1 MKKNLLLTLFFIATS
16 VTLAQNYGLYIG
28 PAVSYHHE
36 NRSRMIYGPGLEER
50 SSTTQFLGTGLR
62 MQKQFNRLFGLNMG
76 LNYVERQYEMIVPY
90 NHCNF
95 EEFCTY
101 ILAHVDRYGYKTIEI
116 PLGVN
121 LYVVSNNKWELY
133 FNANG
138 VTAFDFQSIYHPYL
152 PETEARTINEFNF
165 FSGSLTTGL
174 GLGYHLTE
182 KVKISMEPFIRVIHA
197 QRSDP
202 ILITGYEK
210 KWTNFDNLGLHV
222 LFLYRL

>member
-50 SSTTQFLGTGLR
+50 SSTTQFLGTGLG

-152 PETEARTINEFNF
+152 PKTEARTINEFNF

>member
-1 MKKNLLLTLFFIATS
+1 MRTRLLIVLFWICTS
-16 VTLAQNYGLYIG
+16 VTYGQTKDLYVG

-36 NRSRMIYGPGLEER
+36 TRSRMIYGPGLEER
-50 SSTTQFLGTGLR
+50 SSTTQFLGVGLR
-62 MQKQFNRLFGLNMG
+62 MQKQFNRLLGLNVG

-90 NHCNF
+90 NHCYF

-101 ILAHVDRYGYKTIEI
+101 ILAHVDSYGYKTIEI

-121 LYVVSNNKWELY
+121 LYIISDEKWELY
-133 FNANG
+133 VNASAI
-138 VTAFDFQSIYHPYL
+138 TAFDFQAIYHPYL
-152 PETEARTINEFNF
+152 PKTEVRTTNDFNF

-197 QRSDP
+197 QRADP

-210 KWTNFDNLGLHV
+210 KWSNFDNLGLH
-222 LFLYRL
+222 LLLLYRL